1 MDKENHFTN
10 SGTFIKF
17 SLGFIVLFFLVWVLI
32 VGRTIILPFMVA
44 IFLTF
49 MLEPLVN
56 ILGKIRCPRRLAV
69 IITLVVSFVALY
81 LLGLLVY
88 ANVEQFVARF
98 PTYQDRLANLLYS
111 TVNAIEKW
119 IGKELSVDLLS
130 HINWL
135 DAFQSM
141 SIAGNVVSGV
151 GTFFTF
157 FMKMLIVIVF
167 MAYMLA
173 GQPRFKRKVAA
184 AFPES
189 QSRSIESMIEAI
201 TSKIQTYL
209 TTKTIVSFITAL
221 VALIIFWGFGLDFA
235 VFWAFV
241 IFLFNFI
248 PNIGSIIASF
258 LPVLF
263 SVLQFGSFGTAF
275 WLLIALTVLQFIMGN
290 VIEPR
295 IMGYSLDLSPTM
307 VIISLIFWGYI
318 WGVAGMLLSVP
329 ILATVTIITE
339 RIEALHFIS
348 VFLKGNLNNTH

>member
-1 MDKENHFTN
+1 MN
-10 SGTFIKF
+10 SAQSNTFVNF
-17 SLGFIVLFFLVWVLI
+17 ALGIIVLFLVVWVLI

-44 IFLTF
+44 MFLTF

-56 ILGKIRCPRRLAV
+56 LFGKIRCPRRLAV
-69 IITLVVSFVALY
+69 IITLVVSFVVIY

-88 ANVEQFVARF
+88 ANVEQFVDRF
-98 PTYQDRLANLLYS
+98 PVYQERLISLLNS
-111 TVNAIEKW
+111 TIRSVEKL
-119 IGKELSVDLLS
+119 IGKELSVDLLKR
-130 HINWL
+130 INWL
-135 DAFQSM
+135 DAFQGM

-151 GTFFTF
+151 GTFFSF

-189 QSRSIESMIEAI
+189 QSRSIEGMIDAI

-209 TTKTIVSFITAL
+209 STKTVVSFVTAL
-221 VALIIFWGFGLDFA
+221 IALVIFWGFGLDFA

-263 SVLQFGSFGTAF
+263 SVLQFGSFGTAL
-275 WLLIALTVLQFIMGN
+275 WLLIALSILQFIMGN

-295 IMGYSLDLSPTM
+295 IMGYSLDLSPVM

-329 ILATVTIITE
+329 ILATLTIITE
-339 RIEALHFIS
+339 RIESLRFIS
-348 VFLKGNLNNTH
+348 VFLKGKVTDHS

>member
-1 MDKENHFTN
+1 MTQNKPN
-10 SGTFIKF
+10 TFVNIA
-17 SLGFIVLFFLVWVLI
+17 LGIIVMFLLVWVLI

-49 MLEPLVN
+49 MLEPLVSV
-56 ILGKIRCPRRLAV
+56 LGKVRCPRSLAV
-69 IITLVVSFVALY
+69 FITLIVSFVVLY

-98 PTYQDRLANLLYS
+98 PTYQDRLANLLYN
-111 TVNAIEKW
+111 TVSSVEHL
-119 IGKELSVDLLS
+119 IGKELSVDILS
-130 HINWL
+130 NINWL

-141 SIAGNVVSGV
+141 SIASNVVSGV

-173 GQPRFKRKVAA
+173 GRPRFKRKVAA
-184 AFPES
+184 AFPEG
-189 QSRSIESMIEAI
+189 QSRRIEGMIEAI
-201 TSKIQTYL
+201 TLKIQKYL
-209 TTKTIVSFITAL
+209 SAKTLVSFVTAL
-221 VALIIFWGFGLDFA
+221 IAYIIFWSFGLDFA
-235 VFWAFV
+235 VFWAFI

-248 PNIGSIIASF
+248 PNIGSILASA
-258 LPVLF
+258 LPILF
-263 SVLQFGSFGTAF
+263 SVLQYGAFGTAF
-275 WLLIALTVLQFIMGN
+275 WLVIALGLLQFVMGN
-290 VIEPR
+290 IIEPR

-329 ILATVTIITE
+329 ILATMTIITE
-339 RIEALHFIS
+339 RVDGLRFIS
-348 VFLKGNLNNTH
+348 VFLKGNVQNNA